1 MTVEF
6 MLDEILQTAP
16 GKKPQLHV
24 SGMNRLLMCGEDYR
38 FRNVENVRVS
48 PTFRL
53 LEGTAAH
60 RAAEMALRRKALG
73 EIVDLEELVVFSRDV
88 LTQEVTT
95 QGARLIGD
103 EIAAGLEARTN
114 LATDFVT
121 DMALLIHRDVITM
134 VDPVDENH
142 LEWRWVIE
150 LPDQPFDLAGT
161 IDVVEKDGTVTDFKT
176 KTGSPPGNAAD
187 VSEQLTWYAMA
198 RLVHAG
204 AIPPKLRLL
213 YLVRTPKT
221 GKLYVKELLTTR
233 CAEDIDVAARRI
245 KIAMQS
251 ITSGIFLPAQ
261 TDQWKCSAKHCDYHA
276 VCQFSYKTE
285 RASKED

>member
-1 MTVEF
+1 MTAEF
-6 MLDEILQTAP
+6 LLDEILQTVP

-114 LATDFVT
+114 LAMDFVT
-121 DMALLIHRDVITM
+121 DMAQLIHRDVLPM
-134 VDPVDENH
+134 VDPIDENH
-142 LEWRWVIE
+142 VEWRWVIE
-150 LPDQPFDLAGT
+150 LPDQPYDLAGT
-161 IDVVEKDGTVTDFKT
+161 IDVVENDGTVTDFKT

-204 AIPPKLRLL
+204 AIPLRLRLL

-221 GKLYVKELLTTR
+221 GKIYVKELPTTR

-245 KIAMQS
+245 QIAMRS

-261 TDQWKCSAKHCDYHA
+261 ADSWKCSAAYCEFHSQCSFAYRTA
-276 VCQFSYKTE
+276 
-285 RASKED
+285 RAAKED